1 MFNTDSHMFRL
12 NETCDGKGTLTVKDG
27 VMTIHITLLSK
38 SFQHAYAGPLEDAQK
53 EGAALIEPTL
63 DEVLY
68 PDGLTETVHGF
79 DIPVPALDEDF
90 VISVVGKKGKWYNH
104 TVSVT
109 DPEPIVE

>member
-1 MFNTDSHMFRL
+1 M
-12 NETCDGKGTLTVKDG
+12 
-27 VMTIHITLLSK
+27 
-38 SFQHAYAGPLEDAQK
+38 
-53 EGAALIEPTL
+53 
-63 DEVLY
+63 
-68 PDGLTETVHGF
+68 HGF